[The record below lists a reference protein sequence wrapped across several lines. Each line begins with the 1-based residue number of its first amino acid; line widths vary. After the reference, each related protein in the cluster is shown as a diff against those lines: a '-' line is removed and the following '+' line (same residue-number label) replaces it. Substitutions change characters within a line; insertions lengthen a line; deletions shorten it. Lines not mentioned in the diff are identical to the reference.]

1 MKLLIRSQPYLE
13 YYVVKHKLTELFSE
27 GIVHIFS
34 WLIDDETGDSTYT
47 ESYGEGEV
55 SEQQRKFVA
64 MNSLMKKTT
73 SPTAKNALE
82 IFS

>member
-34 WLIDDETGDSTYT
+34 WLIDDETGFNVHR
-47 ESYGEGEV
+47 ELWRERRE
-55 SEQQRKFVA
+55 
-64 MNSLMKKTT
+64 
-73 SPTAKNALE
+73 
-82 IFS
+82 

>member
-1 MKLLIRSQPYLE
+1 MKLLIRSQQHLK
-13 YYVVKHKLTELFSE
+13 YYVVKYKLTELFSE

-34 WLIDDETGDSTYT
+34 WLIDDETGFNVHR
-47 ESYGEGEV
+47 ELWRGKV
-55 SEQQRKFVA
+55 SEQQRTFVA